1 MIDVM
6 STSTI
11 AVLFLLSLPVA
22 AHADFPPHVV
32 GVCDGD
38 TLTILAAGNRQVK
51 IRLYGIDAPETGQDF
66 GNRAKQAASELA
78 LGRTVTVEP
87 RDTDRYGRTL
97 ALIRRALRAR
107 IIVAA
112 SGWRCLGGRAGLGRW
127 TRCPGWGRLMPARG

>member
-22 AHADFPPHVV
+22 AHADFPPRVV
-32 GVCDGD
+32 GVSDGG

-66 GNRAKQAASELA
+66 G
-78 LGRTVTVEP
+78 
-87 RDTDRYGRTL
+87 D
-97 ALIRRALRAR
+97 
-107 IIVAA
+107 
-112 SGWRCLGGRAGLGRW
+112 GLQIG
-127 TRCPGWGRLMPARG
+127 A